1 MAIPPKTKLLGI
13 LAIYVMKTIAI
24 IPSFDENP
32 KVLQETIN
40 KTKKHVNQVLVID
53 DGSKEKVKV
62 KNCKLLINEQNR
74 GKGATLI
81 KGFNYAIKNKFDI
94 AITLDADGEHNPEEI
109 PKFLEKIN
117 KYDFII
123 GQRTYYRTLERRT
136 INSFANFW
144 FALLIPKIKDMYCGF
159 RAIKIDALNK
169 MQFKG
174 SGFELE
180 PEMLLEA
187 VKQKVSIGFQEIET
201 KPIEKSNFKFKDY
214 IKTNILYDEW
224 IIKNHRFIN
233 MNPFKKLFLIPTAYI
248 GKIISKILK

>member
-1 MAIPPKTKLLGI
+1 
-13 LAIYVMKTIAI
+13 MKTIAI
-24 IPSFDENP
+24 IPSYNENP

-40 KTKKHVNQVLVID
+40 KTKKHVKQVLVID

-62 KNCKLLINEQNR
+62 KNCKFLINEQNM

-81 KGFNYAIKNKFDI
+81 RGFKYAIKNNFDI
-94 AITLDADGEHNPEEI
+94 TIILDADGEHDPEEI

-117 KYDFII
+117 NYGFVI
-123 GQRTYYRTLERRT
+123 GQRTQYRRLERRI

-144 FALLIPKIKDMYCGF
+144 FALLIPNIKDMYCGF
-159 RAIKIDALNK
+159 RAIKTDSLKK

-187 VKQKVSIGFQEIET
+187 IKHKVSIGFQEIKT
-201 KPIEKSNFKFKDY
+201 NPLEKSNFKFKDY
-214 IKTNILYDEW
+214 IKTNLLYDEW

-233 MNPFKKLFLIPTAYI
+233 MNPFKRLFLIPAAHI